1 VIVGLVLAG
10 GRSRRFGAD
19 KALAELDGRS
29 LFDAA
34 LGVLVP
40 SCTRVAVSARLGP
53 VADLASMHGV
63 ERIADPPGA
72 PDGPL
77 AGVLAGLT
85 WAKAAGADLMASAPC
100 DTPFL
105 PADMVTRLAEAL
117 EADDGLAFARA
128 PDGVHPLCGLWRVR
142 LIEPLGAMLAD
153 GAHPPVRATVERL
166 GGRAV
171 DFENATDFFNI
182 NTPEDLALAL
192 ISKAD
197 RPIAGLDDDP
207 RRHD

>member
-1 VIVGLVLAG
+1 
-10 GRSRRFGAD
+10 
-19 KALAELDGRS
+19 
-29 LFDAA
+29 
-34 LGVLVP
+34 
-40 SCTRVAVSARLGP
+40 
-53 VADLASMHGV
+53 
-63 ERIADPPGA
+63 
-72 PDGPL
+72 
-77 AGVLAGLT
+77 
-85 WAKAAGADLMASAPC
+85 
-100 DTPFL
+100 
-105 PADMVTRLAEAL
+105 MVTRLAEAL

-182 NTPEDLALAL
+182 NTPEDLAVAL
-192 ISKAD
+192 ISKAG
-197 RPIAGLDDDP
+197 RPIADRNDDP